1 MPYNIIGERLF
12 TDGVVRYH
20 PGTAAMNDTTRVRIR
35 TALFSMSN
43 MIILVALIHLPL
55 NPRDL
60 WLVIVL
66 LAAAVCLRLLDWW
79 IGRPK

>member
-1 MPYNIIGERLF
+1 VPRGRRA
-12 TDGVVRYH
+12 GYH
-20 PGTAAMNDTTRVRIR
+20 PGTAAMNGTTRVRIR

-55 NPRDL
+55 NPREL

-66 LAAAVCLRLLDWW
+66 LGAAVCLRLLDWW
-79 IGRPK
+79 MGRPS